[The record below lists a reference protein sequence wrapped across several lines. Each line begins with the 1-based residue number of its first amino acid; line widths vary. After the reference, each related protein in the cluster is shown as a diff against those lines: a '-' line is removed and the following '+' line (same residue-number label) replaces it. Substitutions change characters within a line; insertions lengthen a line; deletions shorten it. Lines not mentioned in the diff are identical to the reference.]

1 MLYVCDMYVVL
12 CVVCMLCVLCFV
24 CVVLCALY
32 VWCCV
37 VLCVLCMLVLCKKAL
52 GPFVK
57 PMVMA
62 KLSLS
67 TQQRKRTV
75 TGGEEARIQ
84 PFLISALD
92 SRE

>member
-1 MLYVCDMYVVL
+1 
-12 CVVCMLCVLCFV
+12 
-24 CVVLCALY
+24 
-32 VWCCV
+32 
-37 VLCVLCMLVLCKKAL
+37 MLVLCKKAL